1 MYAVFNRKVKR
12 YIKILIVIRES
23 VTVEYLFQKTIKIRL
38 EDGAG
43 SIAIV

>member
-12 YIKILIVIRES
+12 YIKILSVIRET

-38 EDGAG
+38 EDDAG
-43 SIAIV
+43 WIALV